1 MVCTII
7 WQLYTRKPL
16 QQFRKMQIR
25 RTIFRPRNY
34 LRMRFGSY
42 TLLGSVGTVFRQTR
56 VICYVKRSFSCNWP
70 EQNFAAF
77 LKHPL
82 RAMHS

>member
-7 WQLYTRKPL
+7 WQLYIRKPL

-25 RTIFRPRNY
+25 RTIFRPRIY
-34 LRMRFGSY
+34 LRMHFGSY

-56 VICYVKRSFSCNWP
+56 VIAKALIQLQP
-70 EQNFAAF
+70 D
-77 LKHPL
+77 
-82 RAMHS
+82 RAKLCSIFETPTTSNA